1 MKPQVTIEQTS
12 SSEQDGFTLHVED
25 KGELTQVDKQFHSYQ
40 AALDYILAQGWQ
52 LKREDPAGSLHVD
65 IRFRKP

>member
-1 MKPQVTIEQTS
+1 MKPQATIEKTS
-12 SSEQDGFTLHVED
+12 SSEQDGFTLYVED
-25 KGELTQVDKQFHSYQ
+25 NGELTQIDKQFHSYQ

-52 LKREDPAGSLHVD
+52 LKREDPASSLHID

>member
-1 MKPQVTIEQTS
+1 MKPQAIIEKTS
-12 SSEQDGFTLHVED
+12 STEQDGFTLHVED
-25 KGELTQVDKQFHSYQ
+25 NGELTQIDKPFHSYQ
-40 AALDYILAQGWQ
+40 AALDYILSQGWQ